1 LEDVEDYGYTVSG
14 MRALRSRFGLWGA
27 KKSFMPSIP
36 LILMRTLEFG
46 VISYRM
52 TREGSADL
60 MLQPEMLGFKR
71 TDWHLADEIVAH
83 SYRHTIEKIEG
94 LNGTLGERIREIRA
108 AQS

>member
-1 LEDVEDYGYTVSG
+1 
-14 MRALRSRFGLWGA
+14 
-27 KKSFMPSIP
+27 
-36 LILMRTLEFG
+36 
-46 VISYRM
+46 
-52 TREGSADL
+52 

-83 SYRHTIEKIEG
+83 SYRHTMGKIEG